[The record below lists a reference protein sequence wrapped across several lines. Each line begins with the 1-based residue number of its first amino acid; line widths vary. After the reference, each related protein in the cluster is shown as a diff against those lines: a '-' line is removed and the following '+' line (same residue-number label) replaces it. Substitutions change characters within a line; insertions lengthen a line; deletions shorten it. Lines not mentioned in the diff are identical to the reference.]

1 MQSSSLKEEVI
12 NGLGPDSRLRIVI
25 PLVVA
30 ISFLECYA
38 QYNLKNGRKNKN
50 VNCLF
55 VSAILYGFICY
66 LLYLSYQYEGMGHVN
81 LLWSCISIILAYVVG
96 FFIFGE
102 HINKYGKIALV
113 FAILAIYFSHKN
125 DENPAG
131 E

>member
-1 MQSSSLKEEVI
+1 MQSSSASEEVI
-12 NGLGPDSRLRIVI
+12 KGLGPDARFRIII

-50 VNCLF
+50 INCLF
-55 VSAILYGFICY
+55 ISAVLYAFICY
-66 LLYLSYQYEGMGHVN
+66 LLYLSYQYDGIGHVN
-81 LLWSCISIILAYVVG
+81 LLWSCISIILAYLVG

-102 HINKYGKIALV
+102 YINKYGKLALF
-113 FAILAIYFSHKN
+113 FALLAIYFSHKN
-125 DENPAG
+125 DEYPAD